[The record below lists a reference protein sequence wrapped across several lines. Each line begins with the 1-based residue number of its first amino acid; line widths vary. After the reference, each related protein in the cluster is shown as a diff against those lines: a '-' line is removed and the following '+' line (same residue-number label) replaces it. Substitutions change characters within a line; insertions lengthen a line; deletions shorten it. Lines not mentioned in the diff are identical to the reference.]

1 VAVKE
6 EIRTIARRR
15 ALTSVLC
22 LLTACR
28 GASRVTPAGST
39 ANGRL
44 CPVTVPWCVLPGS
57 DVDSAFA
64 VAQARHLFDSSYL
77 ALEEHSVERVVA
89 RLVAK
94 DSSVA
99 LSLPEGWLVRLM
111 PVAKNTLGG
120 GGLVWVNGATG
131 CPILLIRYE

>member
-1 VAVKE
+1 MKE
-6 EIRTIARRR
+6 DIRTIARRR
-15 ALTSVLC
+15 AVMSALC

-39 ANGRL
+39 ANARL
-44 CPVTVPWCVLPGS
+44 SPVTVPWCVLPGS

-64 VAQARHLFDSSYL
+64 VAQARHFFDSSYL
-77 ALEEHSVERVVA
+77 ALDEHWVERVVA

-99 LSLPEGWLVRLM
+99 LSLTEGWLVRL
-111 PVAKNTLGG
+111 
-120 GGLVWVNGATG
+120 
-131 CPILLIRYE
+131 